1 MLLVIKGL
9 GDEFISPECLTW
21 SDLSTQRKPP
31 HAASGGLFGVEG

>member
-1 MLLVIKGL
+1 MLPVEEGP

-21 SDLSTQRKPP
+21 SDLSKRRKST